1 MKKISCSIFYLTLLV
16 LTACSSE
23 PGRMASVDDF
33 DKVKAA
39 KTRVSLG
46 LTYLKN
52 GNFSQA
58 KFNLDKA
65 LQFAPRLADA
75 HFSLAYYYQQV
86 EEHVA
91 AEGAYQKAME
101 LAPDNAD
108 IANSYGA
115 FLCGRGK
122 YSEAKRYFL
131 KAVNSESYI
140 SSAETYENLAL
151 CSRSHGEMGDALEY
165 LRSAVNHQPG
175 RAKSLFMLA
184 EALVESD
191 MWLEAKDVLRRYE
204 RVSQVSARSLLLASQ
219 IERALGNVQKS
230 EGYGAM
236 LLRMYPVESA
246 TEVYRQQIKAL
257 SNPPV
262 ARKSSKRTPLLA
274 SKTALKIE
282 TQGENLNTDTPEV
295 LSAITNEIV
304 IIEQDELAPKPSSEN
319 TNTVAGLKAIKAEV
333 VGSQEQL
340 AIELDEFGPEPDSEK
355 TNTLAE
361 LTETKTEVV
370 GSQEQLVIELDELA
384 PEPASEKT
392 NTLAELTETKAE
404 VVGSQEQLA
413 IELDE
418 LASEPASEKTNINT
432 EKVTTVVLT
441 QSEKLLM
448 RINRRLDLS
457 DNESESAKLPA
468 EMPIE
473 QQNELVTP
481 ALEAEIGLETKSTE
495 SAQLASEMPVEGAA
509 PMNAIKD
516 TDLAAKTIE
525 SADREAPS
533 AFHIV
538 QKSENLYRISLL
550 YNVRMQRLKEWN
562 KLSDSLDIY
571 QGKKLRILAP
581 EKKE

>member
-274 SKTALKIE
+274 GKTALKIE

-340 AIELDEFGPEPDSEK
+340 AIELDEFGPEPD
-355 TNTLAE
+355 
-361 LTETKTEVV
+361 
-370 GSQEQLVIELDELA
+370 
-384 PEPASEKT
+384 SEKT